1 MSSGAYARPGEQARP
16 GRPDDGKGGG
26 GRWPGITWRG
36 GARSCAGFKSITSAV
51 TSTHKMV
58 NVSTIPRGVTREAA
72 VALLQDHDFFLRC
85 DPHYASHSI
94 AAPHAAAGTAAK
106 AKQHYRLPAEIGEP
120 LGAPAVKCYEVVD
133 VVENPFFAS
142 NVRSEIEIA
151 DFEHGIFVRIRSKGG
166 VVFDTIWSVRRKEEG
181 KEEKGEGEEEE
192 GELELVQDATI
203 SAPMPILSVVRGQ
216 VEKNKG
222 GLHKKIIGRLVEDRD
237 KGAAA
242 KENAAPAGA
251 SAIAATAAASGVKEH
266 FNLADGY
273 LPLNHGS
280 FGTYP
285 KTVLK
290 YQRSLQLQTEARPDT
305 SLRYTN
311 PKLLK
316 EAGAAI
322 APLLGVQTEEVVFV
336 PIATHGHEHGAEE
349 SHLMGPRGCTV
360 LHVPLRDQRIIHT
373 FPTSWGCESPL
384 ERTEMES
391 NDYFVR
397 LFEKVSTTDNTP
409 YLCVPAALKFR
420 EDVCGAKNRSPATAS
435 GSRPRRKT
443 PGRDLE
449 VGAFSGVR

>member
-1 MSSGAYARPGEQARP
+1 MS
-16 GRPDDGKGGG
+16 
-26 GRWPGITWRG
+26 W
-36 GARSCAGFKSITSAV
+36 FKSITSAV

-181 KEEKGEGEEEE
+181 KGEKGEGEEEE

-203 SAPMPILSVVRGQ
+203 SAPTPILSVVRGQ
-216 VEKNKG
+216 VEKNRG

-251 SAIAATAAASGVKEH
+251 SAIAATAAA
-266 FNLADGY
+266 
-273 LPLNHGS
+273 
-280 FGTYP
+280 
-285 KTVLK
+285 
-290 YQRSLQLQTEARPDT
+290 
-305 SLRYTN
+305 
-311 PKLLK
+311 
-316 EAGAAI
+316 
-322 APLLGVQTEEVVFV
+322 
-336 PIATHGHEHGAEE
+336 
-349 SHLMGPRGCTV
+349 
-360 LHVPLRDQRIIHT
+360 
-373 FPTSWGCESPL
+373 
-384 ERTEMES
+384 
-391 NDYFVR
+391 
-397 LFEKVSTTDNTP
+397 
-409 YLCVPAALKFR
+409 
-420 EDVCGAKNRSPATAS
+420 
-435 GSRPRRKT
+435 
-443 PGRDLE
+443 
-449 VGAFSGVR
+449 